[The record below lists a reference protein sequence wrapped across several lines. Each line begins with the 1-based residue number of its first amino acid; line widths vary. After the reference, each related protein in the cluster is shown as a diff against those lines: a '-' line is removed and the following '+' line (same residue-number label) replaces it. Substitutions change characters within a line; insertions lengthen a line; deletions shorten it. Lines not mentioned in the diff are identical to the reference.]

1 MMTFQEHLAVLYDEK
16 LIAELET
23 GKDIC
28 DISID
33 KLRSP
38 VMKALHKKQCS
49 GLKKEKDSPIRDAAK
64 RAGISRSKRDK
75 LHNEVEKR

>member
-1 MMTFQEHLAVLYDEK
+1 MMTFEEHLAVLYDEH

-38 VMKALHKKQCS
+38 VMKALWKKQCS
-49 GLKKEKDSPIRDAAK
+49 GLKKEKDTAIRSAAK
-64 RAGISRSKRDK
+64 KAGISRSKRDK
-75 LHNEVEKR
+75 LHN

>member
-1 MMTFQEHLAVLYDEK
+1 MKTFEEHLAILYDEH

-28 DISID
+28 DIPLN

-38 VMKALHKKQCS
+38 TMRALWKKQCS
-49 GLKKEKDSPIRDAAK
+49 GLKKEKDSAIRDAAK
-64 RAGISRSKRDK
+64 KAGMSRKKRDK
-75 LHNEVEKR
+75 LHNEIET

>member
-1 MMTFQEHLAVLYDEK
+1 MKTFQEHLAVLYDEK

-38 VMKALHKKQCS
+38 TMRALHKKQCS
-49 GLKKEKDSPIRDAAK
+49 GLKKEKDTAIRAAAK
-64 RAGISRSKRDK
+64 KAGMSRSKRDK
-75 LHNEVEKR
+75 LHNQMEKT

>member
-38 VMKALHKKQCS
+38 TMRALHKKQCS
-49 GLKKEKDSPIRDAAK
+49 GLKKEKDTAIRAEAK
-64 RAGISRSKRDK
+64 KAGMSRSKRDK
-75 LHNEVEKR
+75 LHNQMEKT